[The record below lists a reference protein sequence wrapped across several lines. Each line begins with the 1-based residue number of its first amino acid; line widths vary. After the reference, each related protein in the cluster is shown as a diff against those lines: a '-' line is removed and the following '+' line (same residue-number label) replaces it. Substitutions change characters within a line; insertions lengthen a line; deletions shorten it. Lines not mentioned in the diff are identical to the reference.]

1 MGIYNFAMLKRTA
14 DKILGIVNQNYE
26 EIGQEFSETR
36 KHIWP
41 EFKFFEKYFK
51 KGAKVLDVG
60 CGNGRLV
67 EFLKNYSID
76 YTGLDQSKKLIE
88 EAKKNFSNK
97 NFVQGNILKLPFRDS
112 SFDIIFCIAV
122 LHHIPSV
129 EYRKKAI
136 SEIKRVLKNK
146 GIAIISTWNMYQP
159 KFDKIRKKAALNSIL
174 TFGNKSKKDLFFY
187 WGKEKKSLR
196 YYYAFHAAEF
206 SDLIEG
212 NGLKRLE
219 VFGTKRGERGGL
231 KEAFNWWGVYENSN

>member
-112 SFDIIFCIAV
+112 SFAIIF
-122 LHHIPSV
+122 
-129 EYRKKAI
+129 
-136 SEIKRVLKNK
+136 
-146 GIAIISTWNMYQP
+146 TWNMYQP

-219 VFGTKRGERGGL
+219 VFGTKRGERVGL
-231 KEAFNWWGVYENSN
+231 KEAFNWWGVY